1 MKDNEEN
8 LEIWFMRM
16 CQKHLVFEPLE
27 FELKPPKRKAEE
39 IFKNMT
45 ISIPYDPTYI
55 IIPCIN

>member
-1 MKDNEEN
+1 MQDEES

-16 CQKHLVFEPLE
+16 CQKHLIFEPLE

-45 ISIPYDPTYI
+45 ISIPYNI
-55 IIPCIN
+55 NLIFVPCVN